1 MILIKND
8 LFNVEDLIFY
18 LESLFCIK
26 SIVEPNQL
34 IFKRG
39 NLEIEN
45 DMTELSNII
54 KEIRFYK
61 IMMIFVFIKINILR
75 S

>member
-1 MILIKND
+1 
-8 LFNVEDLIFY
+8 
-18 LESLFCIK
+18 
-26 SIVEPNQL
+26 
-34 IFKRG
+34 
-39 NLEIEN
+39 
-45 DMTELSNII
+45 MTELSNII

>member
-18 LESLFCIK
+18 LETLFYIK
-26 SIVEPNQL
+26 SIVKPNQL

-54 KEIRFYK
+54 KKFNCLK
-61 IMMIFVFIKINILR
+61 ILMIFVFIKINILR